1 MVGMGPVRAGWPEP
15 AYRCVGTNPRPDRA
29 GTRTG
34 DGASIVNET
43 LTTVAFGMPGGWEW
57 IIIGV
62 IGLLIFGRRLPEV
75 GRSIGQG
82 IVEFKKGLKGIQ
94 DDMDSAT
101 RDEKPSQIT
110 QGEGRPSL
118 SQSGEA
124 GADERRVS
132 QAGGSA

>member
-1 MVGMGPVRAGWPEP
+1 
-15 AYRCVGTNPRPDRA
+15 
-29 GTRTG
+29 
-34 DGASIVNET
+34 VNET

-94 DDMDSAT
+94 DDMDAAT
-101 RDEKPSQIT
+101 RDDAKGQISE
-110 QGEGRPSL
+110 GEARPSL
-118 SQSGEA
+118 SQSEQQA
-124 GADERRVS
+124 ADERRVS

>member
-1 MVGMGPVRAGWPEP
+1 M
-15 AYRCVGTNPRPDRA
+15 
-29 GTRTG
+29 
-34 DGASIVNET
+34 NET

-94 DDMDSAT
+94 DDMDAAT
-101 RDEKPSQIT
+101 REDAKGQISE
-110 QGEGRPSL
+110 GEPRPSL
-118 SQSGEA
+118 SQGEQQA
-124 GADERRVS
+124 ADERRVS

>member
-1 MVGMGPVRAGWPEP
+1 V
-15 AYRCVGTNPRPDRA
+15 
-29 GTRTG
+29 
-34 DGASIVNET
+34 SIVHET

-94 DDMDSAT
+94 DDMDAAT
-101 RDEKPSQIT
+101 RDDGKKAQLSQN
-110 QGEGRPSL
+110 EGRPTL
-118 SQSGEA
+118 TPGQEQA
-124 GADERRVS
+124 ADERRVS